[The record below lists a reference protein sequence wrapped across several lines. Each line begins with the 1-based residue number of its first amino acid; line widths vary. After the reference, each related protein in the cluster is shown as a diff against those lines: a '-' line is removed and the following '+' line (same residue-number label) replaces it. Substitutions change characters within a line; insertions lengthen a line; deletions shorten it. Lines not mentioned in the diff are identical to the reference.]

1 MKFNSAGYAML
12 LLAACY
18 GCGGLAGAQEASGTK
33 LKDAKPG
40 DIRVFATAAFRV
52 PLDAVLAKA
61 AQAIGHP
68 IVVEYGQTRGNLKDE
83 ILAGQEFEL
92 AILLP
97 DVNADLAKQD
107 KLLPRSYT
115 IALDPTGLS
124 LRGSVSSAPDVSTP
138 AALKQALLNA
148 KSVKYGPTG
157 AAIDTVKKVLG
168 TLGIADSI
176 KDMSRSREPVVLA
189 AGEYELTFGPISEII
204 PNKAVVNL
212 GPVIPELQAPAVIA
226 AAIGKHAS
234 DPKAAHALIR
244 FLRGPETRAAF
255 EADGMLPA
263 HGKAS

>member
-1 MKFNSAGYAML
+1 MKFNAAACAAL
-12 LLAACY
+12 LLAATFGIC
-18 GCGGLAGAQEASGTK
+18 AGAQETTGAK
-33 LKDAKPG
+33 LVDAKPG
-40 DIRVFATAAFRV
+40 DVRVFATAAFRV
-52 PLDAVLAKA
+52 PLDAVLARA

-68 IVVEYGQTRGNLKDE
+68 IVVEYGQTRGNLRDA

-97 DVNADLAKQD
+97 DANADLAKQG
-107 KLLPRSYT
+107 KLLPGSYV
-115 IALDPTGLS
+115 IGLDPTGLS
-124 LRGSVSSAPDVSTP
+124 LRGSVASPPDVSTP
-138 AALKQALLNA
+138 AALKQALLKA

-189 AGEYELTFGPISEII
+189 PGEYELTFGPISEII

-226 AAIGKHAS
+226 AAIGAHAR
-234 DPKAAHALIR
+234 DPKAAHELIR
-244 FLRGPETRAAF
+244 FLRGPETRAAY
-255 EADGMLPA
+255 EADGMLKPK
-263 HGKAS
+263 GKAT